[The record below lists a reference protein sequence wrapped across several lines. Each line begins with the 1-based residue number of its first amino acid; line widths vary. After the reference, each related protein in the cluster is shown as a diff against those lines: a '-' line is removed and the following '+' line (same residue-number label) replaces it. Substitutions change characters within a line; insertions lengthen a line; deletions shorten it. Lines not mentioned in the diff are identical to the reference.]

1 MLQDAVNYLA
11 PLAVLLVFL
20 GFNDARIARK
30 REKAS
35 LQRVVELEA
44 ELDARLVTIDDLA
57 LTIAQ
62 LEAELDVARQP
73 IGVRAR
79 AATITDFA
87 SVTHNGMAY
96 FMAGAKVMRAPIGAD
111 GFFLL
116 GDAIVADPTTCDDV
130 DPLSLL
136 SITEQLEQP
145 GARPTTGAT
154 G

>member
-20 GFNDARIARK
+20 GFNDARFARK

-116 GDAIVADPTTCDDV
+116 GDASVADPTTCDDV
-130 DPLSLL
+130 DPLRLMDIATQL
-136 SITEQLEQP
+136 SSGRIE
-145 GARPTTGAT
+145 
-154 G
+154 